1 MIGISTRSKY
11 KQSGTYVIWVLL
23 LLPVLV
29 GALALS
35 FDAGIAMID
44 HQRART
50 AADAAALAGAFAV
63 KRDLADLR
71 SADADVKAAAVERV
85 EIAAREIAASNGF
98 SHGDDGVQVT
108 VNYPPSTEQ
117 SIYYSVKLADAVD
130 IKQAKSIYL
139 GVTVQRP
146 VRTRFA
152 HLLLPQEELDE
163 FTIVASAVGRAGTTG
178 KFNSCP
184 ALYMY
189 GGGMANKK
197 VLDLGK
203 GADFEVLDGGIFIN
217 YNSTGTA
224 LYGSNEGSS
233 MTAEWIEKSVNAG
246 QTGQVDYFCTKY
258 PADSPCPKPVS
269 DFRYEPEKPPTAT
282 CTVANKQCCVRNGY
296 LKCGCSAVNCA
307 LNKDTDHAKVCS
319 PGIAV
324 TKLTAGDYC
333 EGLTIYNTGTAAS
346 PLILKPTAS
355 TNVFNLQ
362 GSNMTVLGS
371 YIRAESDPNYDHDG
385 LVIFSYYDSTNPPPS
400 PGAARLEVGSESVKD
415 SRSTIEGKLRLYFD
429 AIWLTS
435 HSTDTTPTK
444 LSVLGFDQEGCGK
457 LPDTNT
463 VVVQ

>member
-1 MIGISTRSKY
+1 MIRISTRSKF
-11 KQSGTYVIWVLL
+11 KQSGSYVIWVLL

-29 GALALS
+29 GALAFS
-35 FDAGIAMID
+35 FDVGIAMID

-63 KRDLADLR
+63 KRDLANLR
-71 SADADVKAAAVERV
+71 SADAAVKAAALVRV
-85 EIAAREIAASNGF
+85 ENAAREMAANNGF
-98 SHGDDGVQVT
+98 THGVDGIQVT
-108 VNYPPSTEQ
+108 VNYPPSNEQ
-117 SIYYSVKLADAVD
+117 SIYYSVKLADAED

-146 VRTRFA
+146 IRTRFA
-152 HLLLPQEELDE
+152 HLLLPQEALDE
-163 FTIVASAVGRAGTTG
+163 FSIMASAVGRAGTKG
-178 KFNSCP
+178 LANSCP

-189 GGGMANKK
+189 GGGIGNNK

-203 GADFEVLDGGIFIN
+203 GADFNVLDGGIFIN

-224 LYGSNEGSS
+224 LYGSNSGSS

-246 QTGQVDYFCTKY
+246 QTGQVNYICTKY
-258 PADSPCPKPVS
+258 PAGSPCPKPVS
-269 DFRYEPEKPPTAT
+269 DFRYEPEEPPPAT
-282 CTVANKQCCVRNGY
+282 CTAANKKCCVRKGK
-296 LKCGCSAVNCA
+296 LKCGCSAVDCA
-307 LNKDTDHAKVCS
+307 LDKDTDHAKVCS
-319 PGIAV
+319 PGIDV
-324 TKLTAGDYC
+324 STLSAGDYC
-333 EGLTIYNTGTAAS
+333 EGLTIYKTGTEAS
-346 PLILKPTAS
+346 PLLFKPTAS
-355 TNVFNLQ
+355 TNIFNLQ

-371 YIRAESDPNYDHDG
+371 YIRAETDVAYDYDG
-385 LVIFSYYDSTNPPPS
+385 LVIYSYYDPTNPPPG
-400 PGAARLEVGSESVKD
+400 PGTARLEVGSDSVKD

-444 LSVLGFDQEGCGK
+444 LSVLGFDEEGCGK